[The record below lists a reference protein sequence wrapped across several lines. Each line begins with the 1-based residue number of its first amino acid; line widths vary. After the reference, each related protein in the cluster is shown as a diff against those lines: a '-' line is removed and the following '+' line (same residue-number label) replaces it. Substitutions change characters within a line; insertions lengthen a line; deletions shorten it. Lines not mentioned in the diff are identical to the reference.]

1 MHSDADAVGV
11 CRACGK
17 GLCHACAVDM
27 GSGLACASSCEVAV
41 RDLIVHQ
48 SVSQRALRTTPGA
61 YRTQSIVGFL
71 AGGSFAALGLGL
83 ALTPAWP
90 AAVVLG
96 VVSLPLFIQG
106 VRGRRTA
113 RALEN
118 ALQELPESRD
128 MKRLPR

>member
-1 MHSDADAVGV
+1 
-11 CRACGK
+11 
-17 GLCHACAVDM
+17 
-27 GSGLACASSCEVAV
+27 
-41 RDLIVHQ
+41 
-48 SVSQRALRTTPGA
+48 
-61 YRTQSIVGFL
+61 
-71 AGGSFAALGLGL
+71 
-83 ALTPAWP
+83 
-90 AAVVLG
+90 VVLG